1 MGYCTAEDVRGQI
14 QGKFEAYDTVLT
26 GMIAA
31 AEEAINNHCNRPD
44 GFEAL
49 SVATARL
56 YAGDGLDYIWIDDC
70 VEVTAVAVK
79 DAPTDSAFVTWA
91 ATDWIAFSGD
101 PECPNYNK
109 IPYMGI
115 KIRIDTGFYTYFPK
129 SSYPVAQITAKWGYA
144 VTVPDAIKQACIT
157 QVSRWA
163 QRAKSGWADAV
174 GSDMTGTL
182 AYKKVLDPDVQ
193 MLLNSGRFIRPSI

>member
-1 MGYCTAEDVRGQI
+1 
-14 QGKFEAYDTVLT
+14 
-26 GMIAA
+26 MIAA
-31 AEEAINNHCNRPD
+31 AEEAINNYCNRPD

-49 SVATARL
+49 TTATARL
-56 YAGDGLDYIWIDDC
+56 YSGSGLDHIWIDEC

-79 DAPTDSAFVTWA
+79 DSPTDSALVTWA
-91 ATDWIAFSGD
+91 TTDWIGFSGD
-101 PECPNYNK
+101 PEWPNFNK
-109 IPYMGI
+109 LPYAGI
-115 KIRIDTGFYTYFPK
+115 KIRIDTGDYSYFPK

-144 VTVPDAIKQACIT
+144 VTVPEAIKQACIT
-157 QVSRWA
+157 QVARWA

-193 MLLNSGRFIRPSI
+193 LLLKSGRYFRPTI